1 MTEDGSG
8 GGAGA
13 NGRAGGRAWWFQ
25 FPASLRNLA
34 RLRLIAMVGAGAVLY
49 LTPMVFHQEAF
60 SAAQVTGGLAAAALA
75 GTLGRFASGALLD
88 RGLPCSLPVQLTV
101 LFALLGDGLLFIA
114 RDFGGY
120 LAGQLLLGIAAGLYW
135 PAIELAVPLSCG
147 AVSSA
152 RAFALVRSADAVGV
166 ASGALL
172 GAGLAGLGRLRGI
185 YLLDMGC
192 LLVLALLLGRRPLP
206 AAHPSRNAE
215 RSRGGLAWLR
225 PLLPLLA
232 VVLVATALPA
242 LMQSALPLDLVR
254 GGLLRQALPQSL
266 GALLLGLQLGL
277 MVLLQ
282 WPVGQAM
289 ARRPVRIG
297 LGLSLLCFATG
308 TAMLALSALV
318 EPGLSLLL
326 LAQLPLALGA
336 TAFLPTATEAL
347 VEITPIE
354 HRGVAMALFSQ
365 CFAVSAF
372 VAPPL
377 SGLLLDRQGHGV
389 GLWLSVTVVCL
400 LALPLVGCLECGQH
414 SALLR
419 VLQGRERGDEG
430 EILYRLRLPGTNPE
444 GAPAA
449 PEPRPTHP
457 RHRQG

>member
-347 VEITPIE
+347 GEITPIE

-400 LALPLVGCLECGQH
+400 LALPLVGCLERGQH